1 MPTLQVGY
9 SPCPNDTFLFYALI
23 HGLVDTEGYRF
34 EPVLEDVETLNR
46 WALEGRLPMTKASY
60 GVVGRVRRRYWC
72 LRSGGALGWGC
83 GPLVVARDARPL
95 EELVGTPVLVPG
107 LHTTASLLLSLRA
120 GPGVERVPRVFHE
133 ILPAVA
139 RGEAQAGV
147 IIHEGRFTY
156 ASHGLTAVEDLGAWW
171 EGETGLPIP
180 LGGILLRRGEAG
192 VDPEAVQRA
201 LRRSVAYALAHPEEP
216 METVRRH
223 AQELEETVMRE
234 HIRLYVNGFS
244 EDLGPRG
251 ERAVE
256 TLLAKAAELG
266 EAQPVGEPLFPGGGG
281 RREG

>member
-1 MPTLQVGY
+1 
-9 SPCPNDTFLFYALI
+9 
-23 HGLVDTEGYRF
+23 
-34 EPVLEDVETLNR
+34 
-46 WALEGRLPMTKASY
+46 
-60 GVVGRVRRRYWC
+60 
-72 LRSGGALGWGC
+72 
-83 GPLVVARDARPL
+83 
-95 EELVGTPVLVPG
+95 
-107 LHTTASLLLSLRA
+107 
-120 GPGVERVPRVFHE
+120 
-133 ILPAVA
+133 
-139 RGEAQAGV
+139 
-147 IIHEGRFTY
+147 
-156 ASHGLTAVEDLGAWW
+156 
-171 EGETGLPIP
+171 
-180 LGGILLRRGEAG
+180 